1 MTSWEGDEVEMTALN
16 PRRGMP
22 GGIRRRKLWGAAG
35 VAAVA
40 AGLALNWGLTVVGAA
55 PIMLAVLPC
64 AAMCALGLRMGQR
77 RHGASSVGSRGD
89 GAVRPYRNAAS

>member
-1 MTSWEGDEVEMTALN
+1 MTSWEGDEVEPTTPN

-40 AGLALNWGLTVVGAA
+40 AGLALNWRRSDHAGR
-55 PIMLAVLPC
+55 P
-64 AAMCALGLRMGQR
+64 AL
-77 RHGASSVGSRGD
+77 RGD
-89 GAVRPYRNAAS
+89 VCSGAPHGPAAARRVLGRQSRRRPSAHTETPPHDGVQP